1 MDGARKAT
9 DKRLAKMEH
18 ELTGIY
24 QKSAKGI
31 YSKWSKYMDNAAKRI
46 GKLQNEYEEAKR
58 SGDKDKIAETGKAL
72 GIAKRNVTLQSDD
85 YKAMLNETTRRLAE
99 VNQTATAYLNKSVP
113 DIYALNYNAI
123 SGDAAEMGV
132 QFGLVDAHT
141 VKNLVNDGKV
151 KLPYKK
157 LDIPKDMR
165 WNTKQLNSA
174 VLQGILQGDSMPKIA
189 KRVFPIVNNNASAAI
204 RNARTMVTGAECA
217 GRNDSY
223 KDLESRGVVLKKV
236 WIATPDGR
244 TRESHLEMDGE
255 EVDVDEAFSNGCMY
269 PGDPNGDPAEVYN
282 CRCTMRTHIVGFMSD
297 DGSIS
302 EIDFER
308 EETLHDRQMEEEKER
323 REIEA
328 EDPEATPEATQEV
341 SFVDKIKAIADDVVA
356 NGVTEEKVM
365 EAGKIFA
372 GEINSDLKVK
382 EAEYKQ
388 ALENYDK
395 AGNGKIQEIYR
406 DPLFKEA
413 LRVMDESRWRGQGSI
428 RWDQNQYFSS
438 FDEAKAFFDKIYQEI
453 EEISNSQQYKD
464 AKRLLSLARKAYEGS
479 PQENARVL
487 FEKLSQIREMGSEG
501 IDIKGHL
508 QNSRSQMRKDIEY
521 AYSLY
526 PKSWVQASVDSG
538 TLKIGTVSR
547 GYYNH
552 YLGELMISGS
562 AGTDSAKETAIHEL
576 GHRFEKTVKGILD
589 VEQSFYSR
597 RTDGEPLQW
606 LGASH
611 AKTEKTRKDDFI
623 DAYMGKDYNGK
634 AYELDSMGF
643 QYAYF
648 SPRILAKDEDMQAW
662 ILGQLAV
669 IP

>member
-1 MDGARKAT
+1 MDKARKET
-9 DKRLAKMEH
+9 DKRLAKIES
-18 ELTGIY
+18 ELTKIY

-31 YSKWSKYMDNAAKRI
+31 YANWDEYMDEAAKKI
-46 GKLQNEYEEAKR
+46 KPLQETYDKAKQ
-58 SGDKDKIAETGKAL
+58 SGNADEIKSAGISLSKA
-72 GIAKRNVTLQSDD
+72 KKEVTLQSTQ
-85 YKAMLNETTRRLAE
+85 YRKMLDETSRRLSL
-99 VNQTATAYLNKSVP
+99 VNQTAVAYLNKQIP

-123 SGDAAEMGV
+123 SGDTAEMGV

-165 WNTKQLNSA
+165 WNAKQLNSA
-174 VLQGILQGDSMPKIA
+174 VLQGILQGDSMQKIA
-189 KRVFPIVNNNASAAI
+189 KRVFPIVDNNANTAI
-204 RNARTMVTGAECA
+204 RNARTMVTGAECR

-223 KDLESRGVVLKKV
+223 RELESRGVVLKKV
-236 WIATPDGR
+236 WIATPDDR
-244 TRESHLEMDGE
+244 TRESHLELDGE

-269 PGDPNGDPAEVYN
+269 PGDPSGDPSEVYN
-282 CRCTMRTHIVGFMSD
+282 CRCSIRTHIIGFRAD

-302 EIDFER
+302 EVDFER
-308 EETLHDRQMEEEKER
+308 EETLHDKQMEEEKER
-323 REIEA
+323 REIEKA
-328 EDPEATPEATQEV
+328 APEATQEV
-341 SFVDKIKAIADDVVA
+341 SFVDRIKAIADDVAA
-356 NGVTEEKVM
+356 NGITEEKVT
-365 EAGKIFA
+365 EAGKILA
-372 GEINSDLKVK
+372 DEINSGLKAK
-382 EAEYKQ
+382 EAEYKR

-395 AGNGKIQEIYR
+395 AGNGRIQEIHS
-406 DPLFKEA
+406 DPQFKEA
-413 LRVMDESRWRGQGSI
+413 LRIMDESRWRGQGSI
-428 RWDQNQYFSS
+428 RWDQNQYFSN
-438 FDEAKAFFDKIYQEI
+438 FDDAKAFFDKSYQEI
-453 EEISNSQQYKD
+453 KEISNSQQYKD
-464 AKRLLSLARKAYEGS
+464 TKQLLLLARKAYEGS
-479 PQENARVL
+479 PQENAKTL
-487 FEKLSQIREMGSEG
+487 FEKLSQIREMGSDG

-508 QNSRSQMRKDIEY
+508 RNSRSQMRKDIEY

-538 TLKIGTVSR
+538 TLKIGTASR
-547 GYYNH
+547 GHYNH
-552 YLGELMISGS
+552 YLSELMISGL
-562 AGTDSAKETAIHEL
+562 AGTDSAKGVAIHEL
-576 GHRFEKTVKGILD
+576 GHRFERTIKDILD

-606 LGASH
+606 LGASY
-611 AKTEKTRKDDFI
+611 AKTEKTRKDNFI

-648 SPRILAKDEDMQAW
+648 SPRTLAKDEDMQAW